1 MARPEDPQRGR
12 GVSRRRALATGGA
25 AALAGAVTA
34 PHSAAAAAEPCQAPA
49 TRIAVSADH
58 VVGSLPKFW
67 RCTGFTPAELLLL
80 PEMRQMLSFLGAI
93 PNRGIEFVR
102 VHFLLDLIRATR
114 LPSGIAYEWSLFD
127 EALDTML
134 ERGLRPFFE
143 LMGNP
148 SGLFEDF
155 EDLDQLVAWR
165 DLVTELASRCVAR
178 YGRAEVRE
186 WWFETWNE
194 PDLPFWPWSE
204 RGFLNYVD
212 ACRVGL
218 DEVDPGFRFG
228 GPGTAATLS
237 PAFRAFLAHCD
248 HGTNVL
254 TGEAGVRLDFIS
266 VHEKAS
272 REHESDLT
280 PRPLAVIERERRAVD
295 HIRAHHPRLA
305 ILPFIN
311 NECDPE
317 VGWLV
322 PHTYRALPYY
332 AALMAKMIDQRR
344 RLMIE
349 GAGVDCPLMSNDNGF
364 IGRFPHRSHLA
375 YFGRR
380 RITQAQAEHRT
391 DLEAVHTARATSV
404 PFELVKKPALAV
416 TEMLALLGR
425 ERCAVEAALDPD
437 QDGLGVLATRAGG
450 AERIA
455 ILLYNSVDRIRTSGE
470 RRVLMELT
478 GLPAGAY
485 SIATLRLDEANGCA
499 FNIWDAWQA
508 PDLPSAEQLALMRG
522 AGEPSLEVE
531 ERTVSA
537 ASLSLELSVLLPS
550 VTLVLVETSSGRA
563 PSPPAGLRAEP
574 QPGLTERESMLI
586 TWRPGPHAGA
596 QLFEV
601 LFARGAAGSFERLS
615 PAPLI
620 SAAFLHAREP
630 GSGRYVVEARSLG
643 GATARS
649 DPIQA

>member
-1 MARPEDPQRGR
+1 MG
-12 GVSRRRALATGGA
+12 GGA
-25 AALAGAVTA
+25 AALAGPATA
-34 PHSAAAAAEPCQAPA
+34 PHSATAAELPCQAPS
-49 TRIAVSADH
+49 TRIAVWADR

-80 PEMRQMLSFLGAI
+80 PEMRQTLSFLGAI

-102 VHFLLDLIRATR
+102 VHFLLDLIQATR
-114 LPSGIAYEWSLFD
+114 LPGGIAYDWSLLD

-148 SGLFEDF
+148 SSLFHDF
-155 EDLDQLVAWR
+155 EDLDQLGAWR
-165 DLVTELASRCVAR
+165 DLVAELASRCVVR

-194 PDLPFWPWSE
+194 PDLPFWRWSE

-212 ACRVGL
+212 ACRAGL
-218 DEVDPGFRFG
+218 DKVDPGFRFG
-228 GPGTAATLS
+228 GPGTAVTLS

-248 HGTNVL
+248 GGTNVL
-254 TGEAGVRLDFIS
+254 TGEAGVRLDFTS

-272 REHESDLT
+272 REHEADLT
-280 PRPLAVIERERRAVD
+280 PRPLGVIERERQAID
-295 HIRAHHPRLA
+295 YIRARHPRFA
-305 ILPFIN
+305 GLPFIN
-311 NECDPE
+311 SECDPE

-344 RLMIE
+344 RLLIE
-349 GAGVDCPLMSNDNGF
+349 GNRVDCPLMSNDNGF

-380 RITQAQAEHRT
+380 RIARAQAEHHT
-391 DLEAVHTARATSV
+391 DVEAVRAARATSV

-416 TEMLALLGR
+416 TEMLSLLGS

-437 QDGLGVLATRAGG
+437 QDGLGVLATRAGA

-455 ILLYNSVDRIRTSGE
+455 ILLYNSVDHIRTSGE
-470 RRVLMELT
+470 RRVLIELA

-485 SIATLRLDEANGCA
+485 SVATLRLDEGNGCA
-499 FNIWDAWQA
+499 FNLWDAWQA
-508 PDLPSAEQLALMRG
+508 PDPPSAEQLALMRQ
-522 AGEPSLEVE
+522 AGEASVALE
-531 ERTVSA
+531 ERTVSGA
-537 ASLSLELSVLLPS
+537 GLSLECTVLLPS
-550 VTLVLVETSSGRA
+550 ATLILVETSSGPA

-574 QPGLTERESMLI
+574 QPGLTERETMLL

-596 QLFEV
+596 QFFEV
-601 LFARGAAGSFERLS
+601 LFAGDATGDFERLS
-615 PAPLI
+615 AAPLI

-643 GATARS
+643 GATTRS
-649 DPIQA
+649 GPIEA